1 MHVMFVDDQLTVLNG
16 IAAGVHFQ
24 ALGVQS
30 VRYATGTDSAL
41 EMLRQSPV
49 ELIFCDIE
57 MPGRDGLE
65 LIRDVRQLYPETFVV
80 MLTSHAE
87 FEYAQAGMRL
97 GCFDYILQPA
107 PYDVIEQVIQRAQQ
121 QLQERSRKDRLSEI
135 GTRLKTSGMELLDN
149 LTLSLMSSVET
160 DVTEALEMLN
170 LLGYPLQRETP
181 VRMMLFRF
189 SGFRNSE
196 TPLAMEKAIHR
207 AISDGMKQTE
217 LSFSALHI
225 SALDHRGQF
234 PVLLFSSEPDRE
246 AALTDEELSRLFDCV
261 CGRLPQAL
269 IQCCA
274 GKKLPLSQL
283 RTERKR
289 LREALD
295 GKTSPEDGLLSLTY
309 EGGLA
314 GAPGEHISGSGARW
328 RMLLASGQYKI
339 LLNEVD
345 SCLHRIETQPTGRF
359 KAYCDLHQRL
369 THMFF
374 NFFYEN
380 GADVQNLFR
389 SHYSYNEYMSSF
401 SDPEALRTAVT
412 YMLRQAEEL
421 AQGDLPASDIE
432 KAKTFISENLANP
445 ITVKDVADHVCM
457 SPEYFTKLFKRET
470 GQNIK
475 EFITLTKLAAAKDML
490 EHSNIPVGLVALE
503 LGYSNFSHFS
513 QVFKKYEDIS
523 PSEYRSRYTGDA

>member
-1 MHVMFVDDQLTVLNG
+1 MHVMFVDDQATVLSG
-16 IAAGVHFQ
+16 IAAGVHFRD
-24 ALGVQS
+24 LGVSS

-41 EMLRQSPV
+41 EMLRQAPV

-65 LIRDVRQLYPETFVV
+65 LISEVRRLYPNTFVV

-107 PYDVIEQVIQRAQQ
+107 PYDVIEQTIQRAQQ
-121 QLQERSRKDRLSEI
+121 QLQERDRKDRLSEI
-135 GTRLKTSGMELLDN
+135 GTRLQTSGMELLDN
-149 LTLSLMSSVET
+149 LTLSLMSSTEA

-170 LLGYPLQRETP
+170 LLGYPLRKETP
-181 VRMMLFRF
+181 VRLMLFRF
-189 SGFRNSE
+189 SDFRNSE
-196 TPLAMEKAIHR
+196 TPLAMEKEIHR
-207 AISDGMKQTE
+207 AISDGMKQSE
-217 LSFSALHI
+217 LDFSAIHI
-225 SALDHRGQF
+225 SAVDHRGQF
-234 PVLLFSSEPDRE
+234 PVLLFSAEPERE
-246 AALTDEELSRLFDCV
+246 AALDDEELRRLFNCV
-261 CGRLPQAL
+261 CSRLPQAL

-274 GKKLPLSQL
+274 GEKVPLSQL
-283 RTERKR
+283 RAERKG
-289 LREALD
+289 LREALE
-295 GKTSPEDGLLSLTY
+295 GRKPQGEAMLELTY
-309 EGGLA
+309 EGGA
-314 GAPGEHISGSGARW
+314 GGARAEQISGSGARW
-328 RMLLASGQYKI
+328 RSLLASGQYKI
-339 LLNEVD
+339 LMNEVEA
-345 SCLHRIETQPTGRF
+345 CLRRIEAQPAGRP

-374 NFFYEN
+374 NYFYEN

-421 AQGDLPASDIE
+421 EQGKLPASDIE
-432 KAKTFISENLANP
+432 KAKTFILENLSDP

-490 EHSNIPVGLVALE
+490 EHSGIPVGMVALE
-503 LGYSNFSHFS
+503 LGYTNFSHFS
-513 QVFKKYEDIS
+513 QVFKKYEDMS
-523 PSEYRSRYTGDA
+523 PSEYRSKMTGE